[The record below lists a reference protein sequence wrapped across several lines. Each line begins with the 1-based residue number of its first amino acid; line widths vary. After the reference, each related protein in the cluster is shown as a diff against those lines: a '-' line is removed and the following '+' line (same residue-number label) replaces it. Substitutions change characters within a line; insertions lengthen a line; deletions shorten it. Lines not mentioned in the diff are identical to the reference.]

1 MSSTSRPATGNPSR
15 PSGNSRT
22 PNPRLS
28 GERHVEALGGE
39 AGEGGAD
46 VEG

>member
-1 MSSTSRPATGNPSR
+1 MPFAAAGTRTHPVTSCEGSAAD
-15 PSGNSRT
+15 
-22 PNPRLS
+22 PRLS

-39 AGEGGAD
+39 AGEGGSD

>member
-1 MSSTSRPATGNPSR
+1 MSSTSRPATGNPPGHR
-15 PSGNSRT
+15 DSRT
-22 PNPRLS
+22 PNARLS